1 MHSVLPGTNE
11 TTIIDNSR
19 YIVSTAQNLTAY
31 KGNRSSIAKK
41 EKFYQFFSL
50 ISAFVSCN

>member
-19 YIVSTAQNLTAY
+19 YIESTAQNLTGY

-50 ISAFVSCN
+50 ISAFGFM

>member
-41 EKFYQFFSL
+41 EKFYQFF
-50 ISAFVSCN
+50 